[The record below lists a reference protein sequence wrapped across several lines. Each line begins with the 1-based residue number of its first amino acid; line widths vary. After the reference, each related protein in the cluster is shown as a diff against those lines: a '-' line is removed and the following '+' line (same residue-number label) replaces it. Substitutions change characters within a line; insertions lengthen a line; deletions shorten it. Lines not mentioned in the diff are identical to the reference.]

1 MTVKTPQSNPLSD
14 ARPVPHAFS
23 IGIMDLYILKA
34 LSMPFL
40 FGVGAFLSIGL
51 TLGSVFDLLR
61 QVSEQGLALFMA
73 LQILA
78 LQIPS
83 FLVLALPMA
92 TLLATLTVYNQL
104 SRRSEMI
111 AIQNCGVSLYRLIV
125 PALCLSLLVTLMTFG
140 LNEFVVPPSN
150 VQASHVLDQAL
161 HREQSTFQKK
171 NIFYREFERDQLT
184 RVFYARRF
192 DGQWMKDLTILH
204 FLQGNL
210 DDITVT
216 EAAQWNPDLNVWE
229 LNNGTIYR
237 LAQDSSTYQ
246 TVSNFQHQNLP
257 ISRAPLD
264 LATEIRRPEQMGVF
278 DTQHLLKLVNRS
290 GDLKRIRK
298 LEVQV
303 QTKYAFP
310 WICVVFGLLGSTLG
324 LQAPR
329 RGSAKGFGLSILII
343 FGYYTLDFVCR
354 SLGEAGILTA
364 ITGAWLTT
372 IVGLGAGVL
381 LLWQLNR
388 RY

>member
-1 MTVKTPQSNPLSD
+1 MTVKTPKAKHLNDSSSTPNALN
-14 ARPVPHAFS
+14 

-34 LSMPFL
+34 LIMPFL
-40 FGVGAFLSIGL
+40 FGVGAFLSISL
-51 TLGSVFDLLR
+51 TLGSLFDLLR
-61 QVSEQGLALFMA
+61 QVSDQGLALTVA

-104 SRRSEMI
+104 SRRSEII
-111 AIQNCGVSLYRLIV
+111 AIQNCGVSLYRLV
-125 PALCLSLLVTLMTFG
+125 LPALYLSLAVTLTTFAF
-140 LNEFVVPPSN
+140 NEFVVPPSN
-150 VQASHVLDQAL
+150 IQASRVLDQAL
-161 HREQSTFQKK
+161 HRERPAFQDK

-192 DGQWMKDLTILH
+192 DGHWMQDLTILH
-204 FLQGNL
+204 FLQGSL
-210 DDITVT
+210 EDITVT
-216 EAAQWNPDLNVWE
+216 EAAQWNPERDVWE
-229 LNNGTIYR
+229 LNNGTNYR
-237 LAQDSSTYQ
+237 LARGSSTYQ
-246 TVSNFQHQNLP
+246 TVSNFKQQNLQL
-257 ISRAPLD
+257 SRAPLD

-278 DTQHLLKLVNRS
+278 ATQHLLKLVNRT
-290 GDLKRIRK
+290 GDLGRIRK

-303 QTKYAFP
+303 QAKYAFP
-310 WICVVFGLLGSTLG
+310 WICVVFGLVGSTLG

-343 FGYYTLDFVCR
+343 FGYYTLDFICR
-354 SLGEAGILTA
+354 SLGEAGILTS

-372 IVGLGAGVL
+372 IVGLSAGAV
-381 LLWQLNR
+381 LLWQMNR